1 MVLTRPSFGEQGL
14 PETPLLLPI
23 QLRSH
28 PLKLTHVDRVVAP
41 HGRRQKEYG
50 FLQIRTGHA
59 LIMSRRPRCAC
70 AIVTIPFLIAKRRLY
85 AVVQTSRRTAF

>member
-1 MVLTRPSFGEQGL
+1 MALLSPVQDCGERLEL
-14 PETPLLLPI
+14 P
-23 QLRSH
+23 Q
-28 PLKLTHVDRVVAP
+28 VDRVAP
-41 HGRRQKEYG
+41 ALRARQEQEC
-50 FLQIRTGHA
+50 LLNVRTGHA